1 MFFNRALSIVKFTKA
16 SAIFG
21 VGMKDEYYRFAVR
34 GVSLER
40 ATGRCRLL
48 LDSREVGDTL
58 SIDVAPHKAGEIIL
72 RANGM
77 EADPDDLLDLF
88 FRAHSFRPM
97 YVQIG
102 GPEIDH
108 RHAQLHYRER
118 ARRYQLDLSAEQA
131 VPFAARMGVPV
142 FVHSRAVAP
151 WALQPGVSTAR
162 HEVLPVP
169 ASA

>member
-1 MFFNRALSIVKFTKA
+1 MLWS
-16 SAIFG
+16 
-21 VGMKDEYYRFAVR
+21 GMKDEYYRFVVR

-48 LDSREVGDTL
+48 LDSHEVKDTL

-72 RANGM
+72 RAHGM
-77 EADPDDLLDLF
+77 ESEPDDMLDRF

-97 YVQIG
+97 YVLIG
-102 GPEIDH
+102 GPDSDH
-108 RHAQLHYRER
+108 QRGQLHYRER
-118 ARRYQLDLSAEQA
+118 ARRYQLDLPVEQA

-142 FVHSRAVAP
+142 FVHNRSVAP
-151 WALQPGVSTAR
+151 WVLQPGASVAR